1 MTAGSFHTF
10 LLTSPRPQG
19 DRLCVCPQDTPFTDL
34 TGGCKDSQVT
44 WCAFACQTP
53 ELGGVT
59 WRQRRHQPP
68 VWVRAAGGAGPV
80 PEAVPPTWGQPVPFG
95 VGFRS
100 SVCLHEQ
107 HVSLDA
113 RARGW
118 QPCVSLRS
126 PEQLL
131 LSLVTALVTQTAI

>member
-1 MTAGSFHTF
+1 MTAGSFRTF

-80 PEAVPPTWGQPVPFG
+80 PEAGSLRRGASLSP
-95 VGFRS
+95 
-100 SVCLHEQ
+100 SVSDLGAVCVFMNNTCPWTPGHVAGSP
-107 HVSLDA
+107 VSLS
-113 RARGW
+113 GHPNSCYCHW
-118 QPCVSLRS
+118 
-126 PEQLL
+126 LL
-131 LSLVTALVTQTAI
+131 LL